1 MKRLLVIP
9 LALACMVA
17 TMQVS
22 KAQTLNFNI
31 TATIL
36 PGVCRFS
43 VSDTDLGTYYATD
56 FTGVG
61 TVKTFVNVPIHSTGC
76 DPLISLVRFTVSGT
90 PDAASAAYF
99 RGINGVGI
107 ELQSIGGA
115 AITPSGT
122 TVAYSAVGGANDYML
137 RARLRQTATTVA
149 AGAIRSA
156 VTVTVAYN

>member
-76 DPLISLVRFTVSGT
+76 DPL
-90 PDAASAAYF
+90 ASAAYF